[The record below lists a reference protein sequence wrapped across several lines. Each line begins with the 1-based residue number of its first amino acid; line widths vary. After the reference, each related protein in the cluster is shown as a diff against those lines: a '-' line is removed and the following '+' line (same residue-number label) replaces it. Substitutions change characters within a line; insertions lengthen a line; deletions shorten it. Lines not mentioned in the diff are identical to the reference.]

1 MSPTSE
7 SKRSIVKDAIDTNI
21 DGFAGFDKFEEEIEA
36 GIYGVRG
43 RFFPQSK
50 SILDSIMPQ
59 YVDNIVKFLSD
70 RFQEKGL
77 IEKMQVLQPLHISLA
92 HKEGELAKF
101 GTESVAVLANHY
113 AVQGLEVE
121 KVPMEYKQY
130 QVLP

>member
-1 MSPTSE
+1 MDG
-7 SKRSIVKDAIDTNI
+7 SIVQDAIDTNI
-21 DGFAGFDKFEEEIEA
+21 DRFAGFDKFEEEIEA
-36 GIYGVRG
+36 GHYGVRG
-43 RFFPQSK
+43 RFFPQY
-50 SILDSIMPQ
+50 I
-59 YVDNIVKFLSD
+59 DNIVKNLKD

-113 AVQGLEVE
+113 AVQGLEAE

-130 QVLP
+130 QVLHYR

>member
-59 YVDNIVKFLSD
+59 YVDNIVKFLRD
-70 RFQEKGL
+70 RFQEKGCKCCNL
-77 IEKMQVLQPLHISLA
+77 CISA
-92 HKEGELAKF
+92 
-101 GTESVAVLANHY
+101 
-113 AVQGLEVE
+113 
-121 KVPMEYKQY
+121 
-130 QVLP
+130 